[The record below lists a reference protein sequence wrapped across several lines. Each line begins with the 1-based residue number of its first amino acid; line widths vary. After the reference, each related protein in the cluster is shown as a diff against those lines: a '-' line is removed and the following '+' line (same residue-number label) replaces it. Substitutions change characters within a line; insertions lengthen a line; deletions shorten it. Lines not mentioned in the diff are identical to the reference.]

1 MIILNPGSTHN
12 FLDLSDY
19 TAPGDA
25 VSGIS
30 NDPAVLS

>member
-19 TAPGDA
+19 INPADTVD
-25 VSGIS
+25 SIS

>member
-19 TAPGDA
+19 IGPGAA
-25 VSGIS
+25 VDSIS
-30 NDPAVLS
+30 NDPVVLS

>member
-12 FLDLSDY
+12 FLDITDY
-19 TAPGDA
+19 SAASTTVASLD
-25 VSGIS
+25 

>member
-19 TAPGDA
+19 ISPGDA
-25 VSGIS
+25 VDSIS
-30 NDPAVLS
+30 NDPAVLT

>member
-19 TAPGDA
+19 IGPGDN
-25 VSGIS
+25 VDTIS